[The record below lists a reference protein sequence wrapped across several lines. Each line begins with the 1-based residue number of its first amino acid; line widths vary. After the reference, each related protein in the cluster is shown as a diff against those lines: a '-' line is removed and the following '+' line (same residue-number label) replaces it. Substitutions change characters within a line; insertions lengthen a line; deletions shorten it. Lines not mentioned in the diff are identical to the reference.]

1 LSNDAGCDVVDK
13 YTFKV
18 YLVTVKGRPHHPLE
32 GIKAKFAQVD
42 TLEITTSAL
51 RGAQVLG
58 YDLEAIVE
66 VVQQLEEGDFI
77 KSETAHNPR
86 NHRVWH
92 DSYRAPF
99 DGYELYLKFA
109 GETLIDV
116 VLVSFKEA

>member
-1 LSNDAGCDVVDK
+1 M
-13 YTFKV
+13 
-18 YLVTVKGRPHHPLE
+18 TVKRRPHHPLDDL
-32 GIKAKFAQVD
+32 KVKFSSAD

-51 RGAQVLG
+51 RGAEALG
-58 YDLEAIVE
+58 YDLEAVVGI
-66 VVQQLEEGDFI
+66 VQQLEPGDFI
-77 KSETAHNPR
+77 KSETAHHPR

-99 DGYELYLKFA
+99 DGMELYLKFA

>member
-1 LSNDAGCDVVDK
+1 
-13 YTFKV
+13 V
-18 YLVTVKGRPHHPLE
+18 YLVTVKSKPRHPLS
-32 GIKAKFAQVD
+32 GIKGKFAQVD
-42 TLEITTSAL
+42 MLEITTSAL
-51 RGAQVLG
+51 RSAEALG
-58 YDLEAIVE
+58 CDLDAIVE

-109 GETLIDV
+109 GEMLIDV
-116 VLVSFKEA
+116 ALVSFKEA